1 MYVEK
6 NWGALG
12 QGLAVLTLAVFL
24 AHPERAA
31 STPVSASVSA
41 SVSGTMIPSAA
52 QIVDRA
58 LDVWTVNGGI
68 INNGGKTAGY

>member
-1 MYVEK
+1 VYVEK

-31 STPVSASVSA
+31 STPVSA